1 MIEYLLNRIQNLME
15 FTTGHSIEDRSRRT
29 SFDLKLNAENRLT
42 CITVS
47 NLFRSVTFY
56 ICFYVF
62 SIFVIRAPNTTFEVH
77 AFGYRAFLPFV
88 LITSNATN
96 AHIYTQIERERER
109 EREKETLRKK

>member
-1 MIEYLLNRIQNLME
+1 ME
-15 FTTGHSIEDRSRRT
+15 FTTGHSIDDRSRRT

-96 AHIYTQIERERER
+96 AHIYTERERER
-109 EREKETLRKK
+109 EREKETLRKNKFTF